1 MLLFVLFFTLATPAL
16 SALHEKKI
24 HGDAIWDTKSVVDE
38 SMRRRIFEERHGSW
52 PDPKWLEDEP
62 PGYQARM
69 KERTAAAMAT
79 QDSQQRWDEWMFLS
93 QVYTASFGH
102 LLFPL
107 VGTLAAYFSPINL
120 DKRFLIVLGVYL
132 IHYYLPLF
140 CDLPLGSPDAQI
152 YRKTIRR
159 REGT

>member
-1 MLLFVLFFTLATPAL
+1 MFLFVLFFTLATPAF

-52 PDPKWLEDEP
+52 PDPKWLEDEL

-79 QDSQQRWDEWMFLS
+79 QDSQQRWDEWMFLA
-93 QVYTASFGH
+93 QVFKASFGH
-102 LLFPL
+102 LYFPL
-107 VGTLAAYFSPINL
+107 LGTVAAYSAPINL
-120 DKRFLIVLGVYL
+120 DTRFLIMLGVYL
-132 IHYYLPLF
+132 VDCYLLLF
-140 CDLPLGSPDAQI
+140 GDLPLGSPDAQI